1 MENTKQHQVCGEME
15 QAHTSFLCP
24 SFDNKISYA
33 YACPYVAS
41 LYKAV

>member
-1 MENTKQHQVCGEME
+1 MENTKQHQVCDEME

-24 SFDNKISYA
+24 SFDNKISV
-33 YACPYVAS
+33 YACAYVAS